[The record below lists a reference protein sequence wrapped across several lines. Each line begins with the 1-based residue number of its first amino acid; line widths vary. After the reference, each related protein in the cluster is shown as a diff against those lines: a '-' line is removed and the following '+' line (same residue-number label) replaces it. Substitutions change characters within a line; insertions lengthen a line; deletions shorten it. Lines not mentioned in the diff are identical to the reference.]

1 MHSPPVVSPGSSV
14 LAAVCE
20 QCTPMTPDSDGRE
33 AETPLLGS
41 LAWALP
47 QHSSRPSTASSI
59 G

>member
-1 MHSPPVVSPGSSV
+1 MHSPSVVSPGSSV

-20 QCTPMTPDSDGRE
+20 QCTPMSPDSDGRE

-47 QHSSRPSTASSI
+47 QHSSRRSTASSI